1 MRAPGRASL
10 CPIRTRRSLRSFT
23 TAGSAAAGSLFV
35 AIHGEKTDGNRFVA
49 AAIERGAAAIVS
61 ELPSPAVTA
70 QALGAPDATPDATEA
85 QAALIESEETLPASL
100 PASVAWV
107 QVPDARKALAT
118 IAANFYDRPADKLQL
133 AGITGTNGKTT
144 TSFLLDS
151 IVHAAGLRSGLFGTI
166 EYRTPLATYP
176 AKTTTPESL
185 DLQRFFA
192 EIVREGGTHAVLE
205 GSSHAL
211 ALDRLWG
218 CRFAVAVFTNLTRD
232 HLDFHNT
239 MENYFAAKRRLFEG
253 TGAGRAL
260 AWHRQYRRSLRPA
273 APRCRASRP
282 LPTASLPAPR
292 SPRRNFR

>member
-1 MRAPGRASL
+1 MKLRQLLAGAGASEPL
-10 CPIRTRRSLRSFT
+10 PYPDAEISSVVYDSR
-23 TAGSAAAGSLFV
+23 SAAAGSLFV

-85 QAALIESEETLPASL
+85 QAALIESEETLPSL

-118 IAANFYDRPADKLQL
+118 IAANFYDCPADRLQL

-166 EYRTPLATYP
+166 EYRTPLETYP

-205 GSSHAL
+205 SQL
-211 ALDRLWG
+211 AR
-218 CRFAVAVFTNLTRD
+218 A
-232 HLDFHNT
+232 
-239 MENYFAAKRRLFEG
+239 
-253 TGAGRAL
+253 GAGPPVGL
-260 AWHRQYRRSLRPA
+260 PIRRGRLHQSD
-273 APRCRASRP
+273 
-282 LPTASLPAPR
+282 PR
-292 SPRRNFR
+292 SSRFSQHHGELFRRQAPPV

>member
-1 MRAPGRASL
+1 M
-10 CPIRTRRSLRSFT
+10 FT

-49 AAIERGAAAIVS
+49 DAIERGAAAIVS

-100 PASVAWV
+100 PASVAWI

-118 IAANFYDRPADKLQL
+118 IAANFYGRPADRLQL
-133 AGITGTNGKTT
+133 IGITGTNGKTT

-166 EYRTPLATYP
+166 EYRTPLETHP

-185 DLQRFFA
+185 DLQRF
-192 EIVREGGTHAVLE
+192 L
-205 GSSHAL
+205 
-211 ALDRLWG
+211 
-218 CRFAVAVFTNLTRD
+218 
-232 HLDFHNT
+232 
-239 MENYFAAKRRLFEG
+239 RRNR
-253 TGAGRAL
+253 AGRRDARG
-260 AWHRQYRRSLRPA
+260 AREPARTRWRSIACGA
-273 APRCRASRP
+273 AASP
-282 LPTASLPAPR
+282 WPS
-292 SPRRNFR
+292 SPI